1 VAKTLPSFTDEQRA
15 EAVESP
21 QKILADSMGFI
32 YRTNERHMN
41 LTANLTPRQSEI
53 LSFIS
58 DCVEKRGG
66 IPSVREIMARFGF
79 TSPGTVASHLDLM
92 EKKGAIRRKSGR
104 SRNIILP
111 DRKPRATHVELM
123 EVPLYG
129 MIPAGVP
136 EGQEQESDRCI
147 TVDPETIRIPRKAK
161 TFALEVRGD
170 SMIGAG
176 ILDRDVVILEHSEPR
191 NRDIVAALIDGD
203 VTLKRYLVEGGSPF
217 LRAENP
223 LYPDLIPARELLI
236 QGVFRALIR
245 TQLPH

>member
-1 VAKTLPSFTDEQRA
+1 
-15 EAVESP
+15 
-21 QKILADSMGFI
+21 
-32 YRTNERHMN
+32 MN
-41 LTANLTPRQSEI
+41 LTLRQSEI
-53 LSFIS
+53 LTFIRES
-58 DCVEKRGG
+58 AEEDRG

-79 TSPGTVASHLDLM
+79 ASPATVACHLDLL
-92 EKKGAIRRKSGR
+92 EKKGAIRRETGR

-111 DRKPRATHVELM
+111 ERKARPQLL

-129 MIPAGVP
+129 MIPAGIP
-136 EGQEQESDRCI
+136 EGQEQQSDRCI
-147 TVDPETIRIPRKAK
+147 TVDPDSIRLPRNAR

-176 ILDRDVVILEHSEPR
+176 ILERDVVILEHAEPR

-203 VTLKRYLVEGGSPF
+203 VTLKRYLVERGVPF

-223 LYPDLIPARELLI
+223 LYPDLIPARELVI

-245 TQLPH
+245 THLPN

>member
-1 VAKTLPSFTDEQRA
+1 MNLS
-15 EAVESP
+15 
-21 QKILADSMGFI
+21 
-32 YRTNERHMN
+32 MN
-41 LTANLTPRQSEI
+41 LTSRQSEI
-53 LSFIS
+53 LSFIR
-58 DCVEKRGG
+58 DCAEERGG

-79 TSPGTVASHLDLM
+79 SSPATVASHLDLM
-92 EKKGAIRRKSGR
+92 EKKGAIRREAGR

-111 DRKPRATHVELM
+111 DRELRKSRPELL

-129 MIPAGVP
+129 MIPAGIP
-136 EGQEQESDRCI
+136 EGQEQEVDRCI
-147 TVDPETIRIPRKAK
+147 TVDPETIKIPRNAK

-176 ILDRDVVILEHSEPR
+176 ILDRDVVILEHTEPR
-191 NRDIVAALIDGD
+191 NRDIVAALIDGE
-203 VTLKRYLVEGGSPF
+203 VTLKRYLVEGGVPF

-245 TQLPH
+245 THLPR

>member
-1 VAKTLPSFTDEQRA
+1 
-15 EAVESP
+15 
-21 QKILADSMGFI
+21 
-32 YRTNERHMN
+32 MN
-41 LTANLTPRQSEI
+41 LTLRQSEI
-53 LSFIS
+53 LSFIRES
-58 DCVEKRGG
+58 AEEERG

-79 TSPGTVASHLDLM
+79 ASPATVASHLDLL
-92 EKKGAIRRKSGR
+92 EKKGAIRRETGR

-111 DRKPRATHVELM
+111 ERKARPQLL

-129 MIPAGVP
+129 MIPAGIP
-136 EGQEQESDRCI
+136 EGQEQQSDRCI
-147 TVDPETIRIPRKAK
+147 TVDPDSIRLPRNAR

-176 ILDRDVVILEHSEPR
+176 ILERDVVILEHAEPR

-203 VTLKRYLVEGGSPF
+203 VTLKRYLVERGVPF

-223 LYPDLIPARELLI
+223 LYPDLIPARELVI

-245 TQLPH
+245 THLPN

>member
-1 VAKTLPSFTDEQRA
+1 MNIS
-15 EAVESP
+15 
-21 QKILADSMGFI
+21 
-32 YRTNERHMN
+32 MN
-41 LTANLTPRQSEI
+41 LTLRQSGI
-53 LSFIS
+53 LSFIR
-58 DCVEKRGG
+58 DCAEERGG

-79 TSPGTVASHLDLM
+79 SSPATVASHLDLM
-92 EKKGAIRRKSGR
+92 EKKGAIRREAGR

-111 DRKPRATHVELM
+111 DRELLKSRPELL

-129 MIPAGVP
+129 MIPAGIP
-136 EGQEQESDRCI
+136 EGQEQEMDRCI
-147 TVDPETIRIPRKAK
+147 TVDPETIKIPRNAK

-176 ILDRDVVILEHSEPR
+176 ILDRDVVILEHTEPR
-191 NRDIVAALIDGD
+191 NRDIVAALIDGE
-203 VTLKRYLVEGGSPF
+203 VTLKRYLVEGGVPF

-245 TQLPH
+245 THLPR